1 MVQLFIAKIRYFILF
16 FSKGK
21 KNMYISILSQ
31 TQNLL
36 IMKKFISLLIF
47 FISLSISSQ
56 DTYLQCG
63 KVIDTERGKVLKKK
77 TIIVSSDKIVG
88 IKNGYVSSENP
99 LDIVIDLKS
108 KTVMPGLIDL
118 HVHIESEFNPQK
130 YMNAFTANDA
140 DIAFG
145 SLKFAEITLMA
156 GFTTVRDLGGTG
168 INISLRDAIAK
179 GEVVGPRIFTA
190 GKAIG
195 TTGGHADPTNGWKNS
210 LRGDPGPKEGVI
222 NSVDDAK
229 KAVRQRYKD
238 GADNIK
244 ITATGGVMSI
254 AKNGQNPQFTLEE
267 IKSICETAKDYGM
280 IIAAHAHGDE
290 GIQRAIIGGVTT
302 IEHGTLMSDKSMELM
317 KEYGTYYVPTITAGK
332 EVAEK
337 AKIKGY
343 YDELV
348 VPKALAIGPQIQSTF
363 AKAYKAGVKIAF
375 GSDAGVYP
383 HGINGKEF
391 AYMNEVGM
399 PVMECIQSA
408 TITNA
413 SILSMEN
420 DLGKIKEG
428 FIADIVAT
436 EENPLDNVSTLEKVV
451 FVMKE
456 GIVYKQ

>member
-1 MVQLFIAKIRYFILF
+1 
-16 FSKGK
+16 
-21 KNMYISILSQ
+21 
-31 TQNLL
+31 
-36 IMKKFISLLIF
+36 MKKYLSLFIF
-47 FISLSISSQ
+47 FISFSIIAQ
-56 DTYLQCG
+56 ETYLQCG
-63 KVIDTERGKVLKKK
+63 KIIDTENGRILKNK
-77 TIIVSSDKIVG
+77 TIIVSSDKIVA

-363 AKAYKAGVKIAF
+363 AKAYKAGVMIAF